1 MITVILQFTFALFLL
16 FFSREI
22 LNKLIPKMF
31 VFISEEKN
39 KDYVFAI
46 IVAIFIFFNI
56 LFLKTSM
63 KTFIKSEV
71 VILLFKILYLII
83 SSISIYIFKIKIY
96 EASYYIY
103 DYKFKIES
111 IDNKPCGYLS
121 NTKTI
126 LINQKNPVTI
136 SKTSD
141 KKIDITIN
149 DVNNKIVISDE
160 WKIKIYNAFNKYG
173 IINPDIEIDEFKM
186 KFLNEP
192 ISVKMDCK
200 VLFYFHKCFQMNV
213 KTQNKI
219 TLKDFIKY
227 FTDENNSRYNYDSV
241 KNGRDFLMK
250 NTDVIDEL
258 NIFPRKPIT

>member
-31 VFISEEKN
+31 VVISEEKN

-46 IVAIFIFFNI
+46 IVVIFIFFNI

-63 KTFIKSEV
+63 KTVIKSEV
-71 VILLFKILYLII
+71 VIFLFKIFYLII

-96 EASYYIY
+96 DANYYIY
-103 DYKFKIES
+103 DYKFNIES
-111 IDNKPCGYLS
+111 IYNKPCGYLS

-126 LINQKNPVTI
+126 HINKKNPVTL

-141 KKIDITIN
+141 KKIGITIN
-149 DVNNKIVISDE
+149 DLNNKIVISDE

-173 IINPDIEIDEFKM
+173 IINPDIEINEFKL

-200 VLFYFHKCFQMNV
+200 VLFYFHKCLVINI
-213 KTQNKI
+213 KPQNKI
-219 TLKDFIKY
+219 TLKDFIQY

-258 NIFPRKPIT
+258 NIFPIKPIT

>member
-22 LNKLIPKMF
+22 LNKLIPKIF

-71 VILLFKILYLII
+71 LISLFKILYIII

-96 EASYYIY
+96 EANYYIY

-121 NTKTI
+121 NPKTI
-126 LINQKNPVTI
+126 LINQKNPETI
-136 SKTSD
+136 IKTSD

-149 DVNNKIVISDE
+149 DVNNKIVISEE

-200 VLFYFHKCFQMNV
+200 VLFYFHKCFQING
-213 KTQNKI
+213 KKPDTNS
-219 TLKDFIKY
+219 LK
-227 FTDENNSRYNYDSV
+227 
-241 KNGRDFLMK
+241 KNINFLK
-250 NTDVIDEL
+250 
-258 NIFPRKPIT
+258 